1 MSREKTESRLVDP
14 VRHRKDEKGMTLEE
28 TLKKIKPLNQEA
40 MDAAW
45 RRWSETSI
53 PIHSLGKLQDAV
65 AAIAGMLGTIQAA
78 EVLKYFTG
86 VGELLTN
93 RLLTFDAKTMVF
105 HTIKVSKRESCELC
119 GAHPT
124 IDRLVDYELPSCDLK
139 KH

>member
-1 MSREKTESRLVDP
+1 
-14 VRHRKDEKGMTLEE
+14 MTLEE

>member
-1 MSREKTESRLVDP
+1 M
-14 VRHRKDEKGMTLEE
+14 
-28 TLKKIKPLNQEA
+28 
-40 MDAAW
+40 
-45 RRWSETSI
+45 
-53 PIHSLGKLQDAV
+53 LG
-65 AAIAGMLGTIQAA
+65 AIAGMLGTIQAA